1 MSLREEEPG
10 ERSEESADHHRGTR
24 IDEKRC
30 CDRHR
35 STRKQRHERRSIP
48 DESNREP
55 GHRGGE
61 DHIEADRGGLW
72 ERRSRNPA
80 GKGGK
85 VPRNE
90 DAEPRVPGTGKI
102 DASEPCDVRA
112 GQRECLVR
120 EQEGNAGADT
130 FRERSCMRCDR
141 GGVEEVPRVEKPDK
155 QHDRAPRRTYRE
167 EPDEQTGHIQ
177 KVVIDSRDR
186 TLSPSLNVMSASG
199 QKVGS
204 YIIPTRAHM
213 VVADGEEVAAGTVL
227 VKIPRDSGKTR
238 DITGGLPR
246 VTELFEARSP
256 ADPAIVSEIDGV
268 VKFGDQKRGSR
279 EVFVRSH
286 DGLDERRYLIPM
298 GKHILSQENDVIRS
312 GERLSDGAIDPHDI
326 LRIKGVGSVQEY
338 LVNEIQEVT
347 LNKVIERSGS
357 WNGAGHVPVKIAMTC
372 NPTHG
377 WVKSRIYDKWET
389 NTLPEGWVYIPAKLT
404 DNPYLSPDYIES
416 LKKNMPE
423 YEYQV
428 FVEGRWDVRLEGL
441 LFDRTDLNTFSMDQ
455 VQGIEFDSVL
465 AYIDVADEGDDYL
478 CMIVGKV
485 HDKRVYI
492 TDVIFTDKN
501 IDVTMPLCT
510 GLINKERVDFCRVE
524 TNNQGS
530 VFIKMMR
537 ERVNPE
543 RILGV
548 KNTTNKVTRI
558 LMQYAFI
565 KEYVYFRNDIARGS
579 EYDQFIRQVLGFM
592 KDGTS
597 KHDDAPDALAG
608 LSKFIS
614 SMLPDRFV

>member
-1 MSLREEEPG
+1 MSNGFDQYLQKWDG
-10 ERSEESADHHRGTR
+10 QTMTATFKNGSQIMFMAESFDGDKELNKFRGLEINGAG
-24 IDEKRC
+24 IDE
-30 CDRHR
+30 
-35 STRKQRHERRSIP
+35 
-48 DESNREP
+48 
-55 GHRGGE
+55 
-61 DHIEADRGGLW
+61 
-72 ERRSRNPA
+72 
-80 GKGGK
+80 
-85 VPRNE
+85 
-90 DAEPRVPGTGKI
+90 
-102 DASEPCDVRA
+102 
-112 GQRECLVR
+112 
-120 EQEGNAGADT
+120 
-130 FRERSCMRCDR
+130 
-141 GGVEEVPRVEKPDK
+141 
-155 QHDRAPRRTYRE
+155 
-167 EPDEQTGHIQ
+167 
-177 KVVIDSRDR
+177 
-186 TLSPSLNVMSASG
+186 
-199 QKVGS
+199 
-204 YIIPTRAHM
+204 
-213 VVADGEEVAAGTVL
+213 
-227 VKIPRDSGKTR
+227 
-238 DITGGLPR
+238 
-246 VTELFEARSP
+246 
-256 ADPAIVSEIDGV
+256 
-268 VKFGDQKRGSR
+268 
-279 EVFVRSH
+279 
-286 DGLDERRYLIPM
+286 
-298 GKHILSQENDVIRS
+298 
-312 GERLSDGAIDPHDI
+312 
-326 LRIKGVGSVQEY
+326 
-338 LVNEIQEVT
+338 VNEIQEVT

>member
-1 MSLREEEPG
+1 MTGQIKVLPTPKQREAHRALCDNTVVLYGGAIRGGKSYWLLLEFLTLAFKYDNSRWIILRASYTNIYRTILVTFRTLMSNGFDQYLQKWDG
-10 ERSEESADHHRGTR
+10 QTMTATFKNGSQIMFMAESFDGDKELNKFRGLEINGAG
-24 IDEKRC
+24 IDE
-30 CDRHR
+30 
-35 STRKQRHERRSIP
+35 
-48 DESNREP
+48 
-55 GHRGGE
+55 
-61 DHIEADRGGLW
+61 
-72 ERRSRNPA
+72 
-80 GKGGK
+80 
-85 VPRNE
+85 
-90 DAEPRVPGTGKI
+90 
-102 DASEPCDVRA
+102 
-112 GQRECLVR
+112 
-120 EQEGNAGADT
+120 
-130 FRERSCMRCDR
+130 
-141 GGVEEVPRVEKPDK
+141 
-155 QHDRAPRRTYRE
+155 
-167 EPDEQTGHIQ
+167 
-177 KVVIDSRDR
+177 
-186 TLSPSLNVMSASG
+186 
-199 QKVGS
+199 
-204 YIIPTRAHM
+204 
-213 VVADGEEVAAGTVL
+213 
-227 VKIPRDSGKTR
+227 
-238 DITGGLPR
+238 
-246 VTELFEARSP
+246 
-256 ADPAIVSEIDGV
+256 
-268 VKFGDQKRGSR
+268 
-279 EVFVRSH
+279 
-286 DGLDERRYLIPM
+286 
-298 GKHILSQENDVIRS
+298 
-312 GERLSDGAIDPHDI
+312 
-326 LRIKGVGSVQEY
+326 
-338 LVNEIQEVT
+338 VNEIQEVT